1 MTKEIIKKQ
10 RITEKSSA
18 LSVQNRYV
26 LDVASDARKPEI
38 ADAVEKKYG
47 VHVLKVRTINVKGE
61 TKYIRGTRR
70 TRVEPTIKKAIVT
83 LKDGERIEQV

>member
-1 MTKEIIKKQ
+1 MTKDIIKKQ

-18 LSVQNRYV
+18 LSVENRYV
-26 LDVASDARKPEI
+26 LEVAPDARKPEI

-47 VHVLKVRTINVKGE
+47 VHVLSVRTINVKGE
-61 TKYIRGTRR
+61 TRYIRGTRR

-83 LKDGERIEQV
+83 LKAGERIEQV